1 MKTCKKTYTKAR
13 VAQTKKISD
22 KIYSMTFSCPEIA
35 KYAKMGQFINI
46 YLDKTE
52 MILPRPISIQN
63 VDKNVGEIEIMYLVV
78 GKGTDYMAG
87 LPVEYELN
95 IAGPLG
101 NGFSY
106 NGEGKLALIGGG
118 IGVPPLYY
126 TARQALEQNPGAE
139 VRAYIGFRDKT
150 AVVLEE
156 ELKALGIKVIATTDD
171 GSYGTKGN
179 ALEAFRND
187 NFAADSIFTCGPH
200 GMLRAIAQHA
210 VEANIPCQVS
220 MEERMG
226 CGIGACVVC
235 AIAIKN
241 PNDDDFTYKRVCED
255 GPVFDAE
262 EVVW

>member
-13 VAQTKKISD
+13 VTQTKKISD
-22 KIYSMTFSCPEIA
+22 KIFSMTFTCPEIA
-35 KYAKMGQFINI
+35 KHAKMGQFINI
-46 YLDKTE
+46 YLDRAE

-63 VDKNVGEIEIMYLVV
+63 VDKTAGTIEIMYLVV
-78 GKGTDYMAG
+78 GKGTAYMAE
-87 LPVEYELN
+87 LPTGYELN

-101 NGFSY
+101 KGVSY
-106 NGEGKLALIGGG
+106 NGESKLALIGGG

-126 TARQALEQNPGAE
+126 TARQVLEQNPGAE
-139 VRAYIGFRDKT
+139 IRAYIGFRDKA
-150 AVVLEE
+150 AVVLVE
-156 ELKALGIKVIATTDD
+156 ELRALGVKVLVTTDD
-171 GSYGTKGN
+171 GSYGAKGN
-179 ALEAFRND
+179 ALEVFKSD
-187 NFAADSIFTCGPH
+187 DFDADCIFTCGPH

-210 VEANIPCQVS
+210 VDSNISCQVS

-241 PNDDDFTYKRVCED
+241 PNDDDFTFKRVCED
-255 GPVFDAE
+255 GPVFNAK